1 MGSYDEEEEEPQ
13 GAARRRTNKEGDES
27 SGWETVSGDEDAED
41 TDGAPAAGREKG
53 GKQKGGKQKG
63 GKAEGAS
70 TAEASAMAVVEVAM
84 AEADVEDAASASART
99 AGARSSA
106 VEMAVSQR
114 TEEEGEEHY
123 DTAED
128 MEEEE
133 ADAMEEAG
141 RPTPPSEPT
150 SAPPTVPP
158 AASAAAAAPS
168 ATAATAAA
176 AAAPAPPPPR
186 ALGTTHVAAWR
197 DAAADAELEEVER
210 FAVEE
215 GAVPDDHHFAAQGSS
230 DTPKVAA
237 FAKTCQKQW
246 KLLQA
251 GLPAGIYVAAF
262 AERVDL
268 MRALVMGPPGT
279 PYEDAVFVF
288 DLQLPPDFPQQPPA
302 VHYISHAERINPNLY
317 ENGKVC
323 LSLLGT
329 WTGRESCELWNPA
342 SSTVLQARTPAA
354 TAATAVPATAVP
366 APPSPHARPSTTATA
381 TSRQVLVSIQ
391 ALVLCEMPY
400 FNEAG

>member
-41 TDGAPAAGREKG
+41 ADGAPAAGREKSG
-53 GKQKGGKQKG
+53 REKGGKQKG

-128 MEEEE
+128 MEEEEE

-366 APPSPHARPSTTATA
+366 APPSPHARPSHHRHRHLA
-381 TSRQVLVSIQ
+381 
-391 ALVLCEMPY
+391 
-400 FNEAG
+400 AGAGLDPGARAV